1 MKNILITGG
10 SGFVGR
16 NLSEKL
22 CENYNIFCPKHS
34 ELELLDYDELFSFI
48 KEKQIDVIIH
58 AAIHVPQINGIQ
70 NEFFNDV
77 KMFMNM
83 EKVSSSVEKIIYF
96 GSGAEYD
103 KRYDIRNVTEADFG
117 RSIPTSEY
125 GLAKY
130 TMTELARVSRNIYN
144 LRLFGIFGKYE
155 PWQIKFLSNLCCK
168 AVYDLPL
175 TVRKDCW
182 FNFIYIEDLADI
194 VEWFVENT
202 PVYHD
207 YNVCH
212 DQNYL
217 LSDLADKVRKVSR
230 KKLEIRML
238 SNERNL
244 DYTANNARLRA
255 ELSSIHITPME
266 RAIEDLYTYYFN
278 NQKDIDYNVLK
289 ETK

>member
-22 CENYNIFCPKHS
+22 CNIYNIFCPRHS

-48 KEKQIDVIIH
+48 RDKQIDVIIH

-70 NEFFNDV
+70 NEFFNDM

-83 EKVSSSVEKIIYF
+83 EKVSNSVEKIIYF
-96 GSGAEYD
+96 GSGAEFD
-103 KRYDIRNVTEADFG
+103 KRYDIRNVTEDDFG
-117 RSIPTSEY
+117 KSIPASEY

-130 TMTELARVSRNIYN
+130 TMTKLARASRNTYN

-155 PWQIKFLSNLCCK
+155 QWRTKFISNLCCK

-202 PVYHD
+202 PEYHD
-207 YNVCH
+207 YNICH

-217 LSDLADKVRKVSR
+217 LSDLADKVRKASR
-230 KKLEIRML
+230 KELVIHML
-238 SNERNL
+238 SDEKNL
-244 DYTANNARLRA
+244 DYTASNARLRA
-255 ELSSIHITPME
+255 EITKINITPME
-266 RAIEDLYTYYFN
+266 RAIEDLYKYYYD
-278 NQKDIDYNVLK
+278 NQKDIDYSILK
-289 ETK
+289 ETR